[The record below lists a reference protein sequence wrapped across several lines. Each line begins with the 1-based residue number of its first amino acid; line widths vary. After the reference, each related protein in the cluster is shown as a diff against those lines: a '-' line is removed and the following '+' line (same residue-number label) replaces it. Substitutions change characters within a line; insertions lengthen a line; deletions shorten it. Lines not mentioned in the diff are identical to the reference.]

1 MRLREADKDR
11 IYLKSKNPDEMKAMK
26 RGIALRKV
34 HTDIGKLKS
43 EIEYLQRSIGRD
55 GYTPDVKNLY
65 EILKHIKKA
74 SEISER
80 WTKR

>member
-55 GYTPDVKNLY
+55 GYTPDVKKFIRN
-65 EILKHIKKA
+65 IKTYKK
-74 SEISER
+74 S
-80 WTKR
+80 